1 MRMLGLKMGVATIRS
16 RIETLIATARL
27 LEHADANASL
37 VGAAQYRNL
46 SRLVQSLLGEDVPDD
61 ALRAVLRAFP
71 ATAMLYENLHYDR
84 SGLSQS
90 PLEGAVSAE
99 LLASEV
105 IERLRAGCATH
116 RLIRPDD
123 SQPAA

>member
-1 MRMLGLKMGVATIRS
+1 MGVATIRS

-37 VGAAQYRNL
+37 VGAAQYRSL